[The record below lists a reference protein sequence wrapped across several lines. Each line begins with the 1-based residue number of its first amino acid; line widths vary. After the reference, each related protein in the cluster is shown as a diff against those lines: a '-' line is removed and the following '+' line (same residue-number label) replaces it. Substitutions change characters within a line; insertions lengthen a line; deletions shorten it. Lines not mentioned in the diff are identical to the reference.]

1 MKAVDRW
8 VWDRKLDRVK
18 TILKTEELSSV
29 KTTRL
34 ADVIP
39 EPPPAEGHL
48 DQVEY
53 AMEAIG
59 HAEICLG

>member
-1 MKAVDRW
+1 M
-8 VWDRKLDRVK
+8 LDRVK